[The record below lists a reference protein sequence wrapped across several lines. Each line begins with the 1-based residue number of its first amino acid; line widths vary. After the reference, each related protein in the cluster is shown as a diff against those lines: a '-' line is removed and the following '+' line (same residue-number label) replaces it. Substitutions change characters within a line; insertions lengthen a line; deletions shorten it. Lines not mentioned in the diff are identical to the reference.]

1 MDGVRERLARLSP
14 QQRAALEAR
23 LARSGNGRPARPRDP
38 RDDGPPSIPRRSGAA
53 APLSDAQRRLWLV
66 DQLDPGNPAYTL
78 SWAYKIEGDLDAA
91 ALAAAFDALVER
103 HPILGYVIDARDGEP
118 HQLPGPVRPAL
129 LVETLPTAEADAA
142 ARHEAR
148 FRFDLST
155 GPLTRAR
162 LIHVTPAPG
171 EQRPSGPGQGP
182 QEHLLVLTVHHI
194 LADRWSVAILFEDL
208 LRLYAGD
215 PLTAVPV
222 AYADYVA
229 WRAERPQSS
238 KEDLDHWRQA
248 LQGLPDVLDLPADRP
263 RPPARTN
270 EGRRLLFDL
279 DKRLAD
285 DLREFAAGQRAT
297 PFMVLVA
304 GLQALLAR
312 YTGQPDIPLGTPM
325 SARPYPSLDQTVG
338 LFLNTVVLRGDL
350 SGDPTF
356 TELVRRTRERVLT
369 AFDHASVPFETL
381 VDDLATGRDLS
392 RNPLFQVMIAYQST
406 PALPGDSRGL
416 RLERLD
422 VRPGTAMFDL
432 DLIVEERPDGGLLCV
447 LDYATDLFDDDRI
460 ERLAA
465 HLRTL
470 LTAAVADPALPLS
483 RLPLMGPGELH
494 RTLRT
499 WNDTTLAH
507 PERGIH
513 ELVADQAARTPT
525 AVAVEGPDG
534 STLTYAELESRAA
547 ALADR
552 LGRLGVTRETRVGV
566 CLPRDPGLLVALLA
580 VLKAGGCYVPL
591 DPAYP
596 PNRLTQIL
604 TDSAATLVLTATP
617 FTDRLPANP
626 PLLLLDHP
634 DTLHR
639 ADQPDHPDPQGRMAA
654 RAFHLDQA
662 AYLIYTSGSTGRPKG
677 VVVPHRGLVSLLS
690 DVRTRPGLAPGARY
704 LFLTSVSFD
713 IAMIE
718 IYGPLVTGGTVVIAS
733 TADIDRVHHL
743 IQHGDLHTVQ
753 TTPSVL
759 EGLLPA
765 LAHGGVPRVVST
777 GEALPGPLAARLL
790 KVTGELWDLYGPT
803 ETTVWSTRLQVTDGT
818 GGSIGTPVA
827 NTTAYVV
834 DRDLHPVPIGVPG
847 ELLLGGVG
855 VTRGYHGRAGLTAER
870 FVPDPFGGG
879 GGRLYRTGDLVRW
892 CADGS
897 LEYLGRLDDQVKVRG
912 VRIELDEVASVLGEH
927 PLVGRAV
934 VAVREDAPGGRGLVA
949 YVVPAQGDDV
959 PGGVVR
965 ADDNGPGSRDA
976 QDREAEAAAE
986 SVREHAAGVLR
997 GHLRAR
1003 LPEAM
1008 IPAAFVLVD
1017 DFPVLPSGKL
1027 NRAALPPPPM
1037 PSTGGPRLHPPRT
1050 PAEST
1055 LHAIWTELLQ
1065 RDDIGTE
1072 DDFFALGGHSLL
1084 AMRLVVRLRD
1094 KLGAEVSLRQ
1104 CFETPTIA
1112 GLADLITARTGAT
1125 MESSFAKA
1133 AGRARDGQVPPSHA
1147 QARLWF
1153 LDQLDPGNPAYNVA
1167 WAEHLTGPLDP
1178 DAMTAAF
1185 DALVDRHEALRLVI
1199 VAQDG
1204 EPLLREGQHR
1214 PRLSVRDLSS
1224 SPEPPGE
1231 GPGTAESG
1239 GDQRAATDQEPAT
1252 DHLVT
1257 SDRPPAPGVVVIGR
1271 EEARRRFELGEGPLV
1286 RALLVR
1292 SGPGEHDLFLTL
1304 HHVIA
1309 DRWSLSILL
1318 RDLMELYRAQI
1329 TGTPAELPEL
1339 AAGYRDFAVWHRER
1353 VSGRAADLAYWKDA
1367 LADAPATLDL
1377 PADRHRQGL
1386 ASLEGRRLTF
1396 TIDAE
1401 TVAAVRACALERQ
1414 VTPFMVL
1421 LAAFQAVLARYTGRY
1436 DIPVGTPVS
1445 GRAHPEVEEI
1455 AGLFLNTL
1463 VLRGD
1468 LSGEPSFAE
1477 LLRRTRDRV
1486 LDAHDHAELPFEVLV
1501 QELAEERDLA
1511 RNPLFQVMLAY
1522 QNVPPSPPEVAG
1534 IGLRTLD
1541 IDPGVTQA
1549 DLHLVVEE
1557 ADERLAGVLHY
1568 ATDLFD
1574 HDRMERFADH
1584 FRAFLAAAVAD
1595 PERPVADVPILTPA
1609 ELTTILH
1616 ANDTTT
1622 TFGYAISSAPA
1633 EPVTGPAAD
1642 GQALATLPALVAEQA
1657 LRTPYAPALGFETP
1671 QGGCAWLTYEEF
1683 TARVNRLARR
1693 LRALGAGPDQVVGVC
1708 LERGPELVIAV
1719 HAVVA
1724 AGAAYLPLEPDHP
1737 ADRLAGMLA
1746 DAGARLAIS
1755 TGGHAARLPN
1765 EVTAVLLDRD
1775 AEAVVPDRDAEAVVP
1790 DRDAEAVVPDR
1801 DAEAVVPDRDAEAV
1815 VPDRDG
1821 EAVVRDRD
1829 GEGVVLDRDAEAVV
1843 GAESGPVG
1851 VPIHPDS
1858 LAYVIFTSGSTG
1870 RPKGV
1875 GVSHRAIVNR
1885 LRWMQ
1890 DVFRLTTDDR
1900 VLHKTPFSF
1909 DVSVWELFW
1918 PLMTGAG
1925 LVVARPGGQADPAYL
1940 AGLLG
1945 SEAVT
1950 TAHFVPS
1957 MLDAFLAEPGLDE
1970 RLGGLR
1976 TVICSGEALGADL
1989 ADRFAAALPRAGL
2002 HNLYGPTEAAVDVS
2016 WHACR
2021 PGEPAIPIGRPV
2033 ANTRLEILDE
2043 RLNRVP
2049 IGVPGELWIGGVQL
2063 ARGYAGRPG
2072 LTAERFVP
2080 DPHGPPGGRLYDTG
2094 DLARWRPDGEIEYLG
2109 RSDHQVKIRG
2119 MRVELGEIET
2129 ALTGLPGVRAA
2140 AVRAVRDGAG
2150 LRLAGYV
2157 VPEKAAADHVVT
2169 DKDTQPGGGLAEGGT
2184 PSGGGRSA
2192 EDVPAGRDWA
2202 GLLRDRLPDH
2212 MIPRTWTVLDALPLN
2227 RSGKLDRNALPDP
2240 RAPRATVHAEPEGA
2254 AELAVAAAWR
2264 GVLGLDQV
2272 SAHDNFFAVGGD
2284 SIRSLKVVA
2293 RLREAG
2299 YAVRLEQLFLHQTVR
2314 ELAGRLLPAQAA
2326 ERPEAAPAAFGLL
2339 NPEDLARMLEG
2350 EKR

>member
-1 MDGVRERLARLSP
+1 
-14 QQRAALEAR
+14 
-23 LARSGNGRPARPRDP
+23 
-38 RDDGPPSIPRRSGAA
+38 
-53 APLSDAQRRLWLV
+53 
-66 DQLDPGNPAYTL
+66 
-78 SWAYKIEGDLDAA
+78 
-91 ALAAAFDALVER
+91 
-103 HPILGYVIDARDGEP
+103 
-118 HQLPGPVRPAL
+118 
-129 LVETLPTAEADAA
+129 
-142 ARHEAR
+142 
-148 FRFDLST
+148 
-155 GPLTRAR
+155 
-162 LIHVTPAPG
+162 
-171 EQRPSGPGQGP
+171 
-182 QEHLLVLTVHHI
+182 
-194 LADRWSVAILFEDL
+194 
-208 LRLYAGD
+208 
-215 PLTAVPV
+215 
-222 AYADYVA
+222 
-229 WRAERPQSS
+229 
-238 KEDLDHWRQA
+238 
-248 LQGLPDVLDLPADRP
+248 
-263 RPPARTN
+263 
-270 EGRRLLFDL
+270 
-279 DKRLAD
+279 
-285 DLREFAAGQRAT
+285 
-297 PFMVLVA
+297 
-304 GLQALLAR
+304 
-312 YTGQPDIPLGTPM
+312 
-325 SARPYPSLDQTVG
+325 
-338 LFLNTVVLRGDL
+338 
-350 SGDPTF
+350 
-356 TELVRRTRERVLT
+356 
-369 AFDHASVPFETL
+369 
-381 VDDLATGRDLS
+381 
-392 RNPLFQVMIAYQST
+392 
-406 PALPGDSRGL
+406 
-416 RLERLD
+416 
-422 VRPGTAMFDL
+422 
-432 DLIVEERPDGGLLCV
+432 
-447 LDYATDLFDDDRI
+447 
-460 ERLAA
+460 
-465 HLRTL
+465 
-470 LTAAVADPALPLS
+470 
-483 RLPLMGPGELH
+483 
-494 RTLRT
+494 
-499 WNDTTLAH
+499 
-507 PERGIH
+507 
-513 ELVADQAARTPT
+513 
-525 AVAVEGPDG
+525 
-534 STLTYAELESRAA
+534 
-547 ALADR
+547 
-552 LGRLGVTRETRVGV
+552 
-566 CLPRDPGLLVALLA
+566 
-580 VLKAGGCYVPL
+580 
-591 DPAYP
+591 
-596 PNRLTQIL
+596 
-604 TDSAATLVLTATP
+604 
-617 FTDRLPANP
+617 
-626 PLLLLDHP
+626 
-634 DTLHR
+634 
-639 ADQPDHPDPQGRMAA
+639 
-654 RAFHLDQA
+654 
-662 AYLIYTSGSTGRPKG
+662 
-677 VVVPHRGLVSLLS
+677 
-690 DVRTRPGLAPGARY
+690 
-704 LFLTSVSFD
+704 
-713 IAMIE
+713 
-718 IYGPLVTGGTVVIAS
+718 
-733 TADIDRVHHL
+733 
-743 IQHGDLHTVQ
+743 
-753 TTPSVL
+753 
-759 EGLLPA
+759 
-765 LAHGGVPRVVST
+765 
-777 GEALPGPLAARLL
+777 
-790 KVTGELWDLYGPT
+790 
-803 ETTVWSTRLQVTDGT
+803 
-818 GGSIGTPVA
+818 
-827 NTTAYVV
+827 
-834 DRDLHPVPIGVPG
+834 
-847 ELLLGGVG
+847 
-855 VTRGYHGRAGLTAER
+855 
-870 FVPDPFGGG
+870 
-879 GGRLYRTGDLVRW
+879 
-892 CADGS
+892 
-897 LEYLGRLDDQVKVRG
+897 
-912 VRIELDEVASVLGEH
+912 
-927 PLVGRAV
+927 
-934 VAVREDAPGGRGLVA
+934 
-949 YVVPAQGDDV
+949 
-959 PGGVVR
+959 
-965 ADDNGPGSRDA
+965 
-976 QDREAEAAAE
+976 
-986 SVREHAAGVLR
+986 
-997 GHLRAR
+997 
-1003 LPEAM
+1003 M

-1027 NRAALPPPPM
+1027 NRAALPPPPK

-1112 GLADLITARTGAT
+1112 GLADLITARTGGT
-1125 MESSFAKA
+1125 MESSFAEA

-1224 SPEPPGE
+1224 SPGSPGDR
-1231 GPGTAESG
+1231 PGTAEPG

-1445 GRAHPEVEEI
+1445 GRAHPEAEEM

-1622 TFGYAISSAPA
+1622 SIGY
-1633 EPVTGPAAD
+1633 AD

-1775 AEAVVPDRDAEAVVP
+1775 AEAVVPDRD
-1790 DRDAEAVVPDR
+1790 
-1801 DAEAVVPDRDAEAV
+1801 
-1815 VPDRDG
+1815 G

-1829 GEGVVLDRDAEAVV
+1829 GEGGVLDRDAEAVV
-1843 GAESGPVG
+1843 GEESGPVG

-2140 AVRAVRDGAG
+2140 AVRAVQDGAG

-2157 VPEKAAADHVVT
+2157 VPEKRPPIT
-2169 DKDTQPGGGLAEGGT
+2169 WSPTKTRCP
-2184 PSGGGRSA
+2184 A
-2192 EDVPAGRDWA
+2192 EDRPGMARRPTEARPRGA
-2202 GLLRDRLPDH
+2202 RDRAGGW
-2212 MIPRTWTVLDALPLN
+2212 PRVARRP
-2227 RSGKLDRNALPDP
+2227 
-2240 RAPRATVHAEPEGA
+2240 AE
-2254 AELAVAAAWR
+2254 
-2264 GVLGLDQV
+2264 
-2272 SAHDNFFAVGGD
+2272 
-2284 SIRSLKVVA
+2284 A
-2293 RLREAG
+2293 RLRQG
-2299 YAVRLEQLFLHQTVR
+2299 RPRMSRSAVTGPGCCGTGCRIT
-2314 ELAGRLLPAQAA
+2314 
-2326 ERPEAAPAAFGLL
+2326 
-2339 NPEDLARMLEG
+2339 
-2350 EKR
+2350 

>member
-1 MDGVRERLARLSP
+1 MSDVDGVRERLARLSP

-23 LARSGNGRPARPRDP
+23 LARSGNGRPPRP
-38 RDDGPPSIPRRSGAA
+38 RDDGPPAVPRRSETA

-78 SWAYKIEGDLDAA
+78 SWAYKIEGDLDGA
-91 ALAAAFDALVER
+91 ALAAAFDRLVER

-118 HQLPGPVRPAL
+118 RQLPGPVRPTL
-129 LVETLPTAEADAA
+129 RVETLTAAEADAV
-142 ARHEAR
+142 ARDEAR
-148 FRFDLST
+148 FRFDLGA

-162 LIHVTPAPG
+162 LIHVAPG
-171 EQRPSGPGQGP
+171 
-182 QEHLLVLTVHHI
+182 EHLLVLTVHHI
-194 LADRWSVAILFEDL
+194 LADRWSVTILFEDL
-208 LRLYAGD
+208 LRLHAGE
-215 PLTAVPV
+215 PLAAVPV

-229 WRAERPQSS
+229 WRAGRPQSS
-238 KEDLDHWRQA
+238 QEDLDHWRQA
-248 LQGLPDVLDLPADRP
+248 LHGLPDVLDLPADRP
-263 RPPARTN
+263 RPPARAN

-285 DLREFAAGQRAT
+285 GLRELAAGQRAT
-297 PFMVLVA
+297 MFMVLVA

-325 SARPYPSLDQTVG
+325 SARPHPSLDRTVG

-350 SGDPTF
+350 SGDPPF
-356 TELVRRTRERVLT
+356 TELVRRTRERVLA
-369 AFDHASVPFETL
+369 AFDHAGVPFETL

-447 LDYATDLFDDDRI
+447 LDYATDLFDDDRM

-470 LTAAVADPALPLS
+470 LAGAVAEPALPLS
-483 RLPLMGPGELH
+483 RLPLMDAGELH

-499 WNDTTLAH
+499 WNDTKAAH
-507 PERGIH
+507 PGRGVH
-513 ELVADQAARTPT
+513 ELVADQAARTPS

-534 STLTYAELESRAA
+534 STLTYAELESRAI

-552 LGRLGVTRETRVGV
+552 LRRLGVGRETRVGV
-566 CLPRDPGLLVALLA
+566 CLPRDLGLPVALLA

-591 DPAYP
+591 DPGYP
-596 PNRLTQIL
+596 PERLAHIL
-604 TDSAATLVLTATP
+604 TDSAARLVITVTS
-617 FTDRLPANP
+617 FTDRLPSNP
-626 PLLLLDHP
+626 PVLLLDALDPKHP
-634 DTLHR
+634 DLLE
-639 ADQPDHPDPQGRMAA
+639 DGSAA
-654 RAFHLDQA
+654 AFHPDQA

-677 VVVPHRGLVSLLS
+677 VVVPHRGLVSLLW
-690 DVRTRPGLAPGARY
+690 DVRIRPGLAPGARY

-733 TADIDRVHHL
+733 TADVDRLHHL
-743 IQHGDLHTVQ
+743 IRHGDLHTLQ
-753 TTPSVL
+753 ATPSVL
-759 EGLLPA
+759 ESLLPA
-765 LAHGGVPRVVST
+765 LAHGSVPRVVST

-803 ETTVWSTRLQVTDGT
+803 ETTVWSTRLQVTGGA

-834 DRDLHPVPIGVPG
+834 DRELRPVPVGVPG
-847 ELLLGGVG
+847 ELLLGGAG

-870 FVPDPFGGG
+870 FVPDPFGGE

-892 CADGS
+892 CAGGS

-912 VRIELDEVASVLGEH
+912 VRIELDEVAAVLGEH

-949 YVVPAQGDDV
+949 YVVPAGGDAPDAV
-959 PGGVVR
+959 
-965 ADDNGPGSRDA
+965 AGPA
-976 QDREAEAAAE
+976 H
-986 SVREHAAGVLR
+986 EHAAGVLR
-997 GHLRAR
+997 AHLRAR

-1008 IPAAFVLVD
+1008 VPAAFVLVD

-1027 NRAALPPPPM
+1027 NRAALPPPPK
-1037 PSTGGPRLHPPRT
+1037 PGTGGPRLHPPRT
-1050 PAEST
+1050 PAERA

-1065 RDDIGTE
+1065 RDDIGIE
-1072 DDFFALGGHSLL
+1072 DDFFTLGGHSLL
-1084 AMRLVVRLRD
+1084 AMRLVVRLRETA
-1094 KLGAEVSLRQ
+1094 GAEVSLRQ

-1112 GLADLITARTGAT
+1112 GLAQRMTAGTETHRSAGPAG
-1125 MESSFAKA
+1125 A
-1133 AGRARDGQVPPSHA
+1133 AGTDGEVPPSHA

-1178 DAMTAAF
+1178 DAMAAAF
-1185 DALVDRHEALRLVI
+1185 DALVARHEALRLVI
-1199 VAQDG
+1199 VGHDG
-1204 EPLLREGQHR
+1204 EPRLRESPHR
-1214 PRLSVRDLSS
+1214 ARLSVRDLSS
-1224 SPEPPGE
+1224 SPPAG
-1231 GPGTAESG
+1231 GP
-1239 GDQRAATDQEPAT
+1239 AAA
-1252 DHLVT
+1252 
-1257 SDRPPAPGVVVIGR
+1257 AAIGR
-1271 EEARRRFELGEGPLV
+1271 EEARRRFELGAGPLV

-1292 SGPGEHDLFLTL
+1292 TGPDEHDLFLTL

-1318 RDLMELYRAQI
+1318 RDLMELYRARL
-1329 TGTPAELPEL
+1329 TGTPATLPAL

-1353 VSGRAADLAYWKDA
+1353 VSGRAADLAYWKDT

-1377 PADRHRQGL
+1377 PADRHRQGR
-1386 ASLEGRRLTF
+1386 ASLAGRRLTF

-1401 TVAAVRACALERQ
+1401 TVAAVRARALELQ

-1421 LAAFQAVLARYTGRY
+1421 LAAFQAVLARYTGRH

-1445 GRAHPEVEEI
+1445 GRAHPEVEEM

-1486 LDAHDHAELPFEVLV
+1486 LDAQDHAELPFEVLV
-1501 QELAEERDLA
+1501 QELAEERDLT

-1522 QNVPPSPPEVAG
+1522 QNVPPSPPDVAG

-1549 DLHLVVEE
+1549 DLHLVIEE
-1557 ADERLAGVLHY
+1557 AGERLAGVLHY
-1568 ATDLFD
+1568 ATDLFE

-1584 FRAFLAAAVAD
+1584 FRAFLSAAVAD
-1595 PERPVADVPILTPA
+1595 PERPVTDVPLLTPA
-1609 ELTTILH
+1609 ELATILH

-1622 TFGYAISSAPA
+1622 ASAH
-1633 EPVTGPAAD
+1633 PVTGPEGIAPTSETAPD
-1642 GQALATLPALVAEQA
+1642 GQELATLPALVAEQA
-1657 LRTPYAPALGFETP
+1657 LRSPSAPALGFETSR
-1671 QGGCAWLTYEEF
+1671 GACEWLTYGEF

-1708 LERGPELVIAV
+1708 LERGPELVVAV

-1746 DAGARLAIS
+1746 DAGARLAVS
-1755 TGGHAARLPN
+1755 TGRHAARLPDG
-1765 EVTAVLLDRD
+1765 VTAVLLDRD
-1775 AEAVVPDRDAEAVVP
+1775 AEAVSAEEPAP
-1790 DRDAEAVVPDR
+1790 
-1801 DAEAVVPDRDAEAV
+1801 
-1815 VPDRDG
+1815 
-1821 EAVVRDRD
+1821 
-1829 GEGVVLDRDAEAVV
+1829 L
-1843 GAESGPVG
+1843 G

-1890 DVFRLTTDDR
+1890 DAFRLTTDDR

-1918 PLMTGAG
+1918 PFMTGAG

-1940 AGLLG
+1940 TRLIDA
-1945 SEAVT
+1945 EAVT

-1957 MLDAFLAEPGLDE
+1957 MLDAFLAEPGLGE
-1970 RLGGLR
+1970 RPGGLR

-1989 ADRFAAALPRAGL
+1989 AERFAAALPRAGL

-2021 PGEPAIPIGRPV
+2021 PGEGVVPIGRPV
-2033 ANTRLEILDE
+2033 ANTRLEVLDE

-2049 IGVPGELWIGGVQL
+2049 IGVPGDLWIGGVQL

-2119 MRVELGEIET
+2119 MRVELGEIEA
-2129 ALTGLPGVRAA
+2129 ALASLPGVRAA
-2140 AVRAVRDGAG
+2140 AVRAVHDGAG

-2157 VPEKAAADHVVT
+2157 VPEEGALTEVG
-2169 DKDTQPGGGLAEGGT
+2169 PAEGV
-2184 PSGGGRSA
+2184 SA
-2192 EDVPAGRDWA
+2192 GPDWA
-2202 GLLRDRLPDH
+2202 GPLRDRLPDH
-2212 MIPRTWTVLDALPLN
+2212 MIPRAWTLLDALPLN

-2240 RAPRATVHAEPEGA
+2240 QAPKAAAHAEPEGA

-2264 GVLGLDQV
+2264 GVLGLDRV

-2314 ELAGRLLPAQAA
+2314 ELAGQLLPAQAA